1 MARNK
6 RPLKIIPSAKKP
18 FETPVI
24 EAPVIEAPVIEAPVV
39 ETPPNDTLNEQAAV
53 AKDVGLSFIEE
64 SFREFCA
71 SPAGLDAMDTRLP
84 QDHAR
89 LYGELE
95 DRLRVAF
102 LAGLNLEG

>member
-6 RPLKIIPSAKKP
+6 RPLKIPSAKKHVEAP
-18 FETPVI
+18 VVETPVV
-24 EAPVIEAPVIEAPVV
+24 ETPVVEAPVV
-39 ETPPNDTLNEQAAV
+39 ETPPDDTLNEQAAV

-84 QDHAR
+84 RDHAR